1 MFKVTRYHIPHK
13 AVQFSAA
20 FLHLLG
26 VQPFLQ
32 PQQSSSLY
40 DMLTS
45 GKVVHNGF
53 QLLGS
58 AYPQF
63 VGVGMRQGELVTSCS
78 SSDHLDKLLFGC
90 VVQEQLWLEIA
101 RPFLVNNSRRAYHGT
116 DDTVRL

>member
-1 MFKVTRYHIPHK
+1 MKIKPVKIKKIDVFKVTRYHK

-20 FLHLLG
+20 FMHLHLLG

-32 PQQSSSLY
+32 LQHSSSLY
-40 DMLTS
+40 DMLAS

-63 VGVGMRQGELVTSCS
+63 VGV
-78 SSDHLDKLLFGC
+78 
-90 VVQEQLWLEIA
+90 A
-101 RPFLVNNSRRAYHGT
+101 R
-116 DDTVRL
+116 